1 MYKKIIGTACFLAIF
16 ISIFASVT
24 YLFRGNLFNPFHKD
38 RAAVVGIKEEDAL
51 DMVYIGG
58 SAGFCYWIPQQAW
71 KECGFTSYD
80 LGSTSIQAE
89 SILYYV
95 KHALKYQDPELLVI
109 GVRSFA
115 YYTGEGYEAGLRYAS
130 DSFDFG
136 LDRLRLINTY
146 YKHRNMDTDICS
158 LYVDIMKHHIN
169 YDALSSPEAW
179 ALADNQGEELNKGC
193 YLLDS
198 YYYLDAYEPFQTQ
211 NRRELQPGASET
223 LYELLDY
230 CKQKNLNVLFVVGPY
245 VEPEEDYE
253 IYNSM
258 SDIVSSYG
266 YGFLD
271 ANAFYDEMGIDF
283 SEDFADKNHVN
294 VFGAEKYTA
303 FLGKYIMEHYGL
315 PDHRNEGNSNW
326 DESYDRFMDSE
337 NEAKASVRD
346 MITSARE
353 GESIAEE
360 LRNTENLALW
370 CDLVKDSRFTVLAVG
385 NGEALDTLSHENKKA
400 LEALGLS
407 QMKGNAYIR
416 VLCGDEVLYS
426 NEANDEVEGSASIG
440 TNNNI
445 ECIVSLAEQE
455 ASVLIDGVEYSRKD
469 GDGLNIVVY
478 GNDYRY
484 VVDSFTLCSGVDGK
498 AEFRR

>member
-1 MYKKIIGTACFLAIF
+1 MYKKIIATVCFLAIF

-24 YLFRGNLFNPFHKD
+24 YLFRGNLFNTFHKD
-38 RAAVVGIKEEDAL
+38 RAAIVGIKEEDAL

-95 KHALKYQDPELLVI
+95 KHALKYQNPELFVI

-115 YYTGEGYEAGLRYAS
+115 YYTSEGYEAGLRYAS

-136 LDRLRLINTY
+136 IDRLRLINTY
-146 YKHRNMDTDICS
+146 FKRRNMDMDICS
-158 LYVDIMKHHIN
+158 LYIDIMKHHIN

-179 ALADNQGEELNKGC
+179 ALADNKGEELNKGC

-198 YYYLDAYEPFQTQ
+198 YYYLDACEPFQTQ
-211 NRRELQPGASET
+211 KRRELQPGASDT
-223 LYELLDY
+223 LYELLDF
-230 CKQKNLNVLFVVGPY
+230 CKKKNLNVLFVVGPY

-253 IYNSM
+253 IYNTM

-271 ANAFYDEMGIDF
+271 ANAYYEEMGIDF

-315 PDHRNEGNSNW
+315 PGHENEENEDWENA
-326 DESYDRFMDSE
+326 YNRFMDVE
-337 NEAKASVRD
+337 EEVKTSVKD
-346 MITSARE
+346 MIVSARE
-353 GESIAEE
+353 GEAIADM
-360 LRNTENLALW
+360 LQSTDDLALW
-370 CDLVKDSRFTVLAVG
+370 CDLVKDSRFTVAAVG
-385 NGEALDTLSHENKKA
+385 NGETLGTLSYENKKA

-407 QMKGNAYIR
+407 QIEGNAYIR

-426 NEANDEVEGSASIG
+426 NEKSGGSEGSASIG
-440 TNNNI
+440 TNKNI
-445 ECIVSLAEQE
+445 ECAVSLEGQE

-469 GDGLNIVVY
+469 GDGINIVVY

-484 VVDSFTLCSGVDGK
+484 AVDSFTLCSGADGT